1 MKRRFN
7 GGIEMKF
14 DWDKFRDIENKIA
27 VHCKTEEE
35 ANDFCRKMHNHGMK
49 WCTGESYLGD
59 NNFKV
64 YRGNTCYSSDGLYC
78 NYEYYFSEGRKI
90 LEWSDYMETENNR
103 FTKAD
108 LKDGMFVVFRNGNIY
123 IKIGE
128 FLIGHSGWNRSNNY
142 TGDLHNIPYSE
153 FDIVKVGTLKN
164 GKPLKSI
171 KEENLDIIWE
181 RVRQKITPEDASKKL
196 KELTGEDYEIV

>member
-1 MKRRFN
+1 
-7 GGIEMKF
+7 MKF
-14 DWDKFRDIENKIA
+14 DWDKFKDAVNKIV

-35 ANDFCRKMHNHGMK
+35 AKDFCRQMDAHGMQ
-49 WCTGESYLGD
+49 WCNGTSYLEE
-59 NNFKV
+59 NNFYQYKEK
-64 YRGNTCYSSDGLYC
+64 TCYFGVKGTFCKHD
-78 NYEYYFSEGRKI
+78 YFIDKDYTI
-90 LEWSDYMETENNR
+90 LEWSDYMKKD

-128 FLIGHSGWNRSNNY
+128 FLIGHSGWNRLNSY
-142 TGDLHNIPYSE
+142 TDDLHNIPYSE
-153 FDIVKVGTLKN
+153 FDIVRVGTLKN
-164 GKPLKSI
+164 GKQLKYI

>member
-49 WCTGESYLGD
+49 WCTGRSYLSD
-59 NNFKV
+59 NNFK
-64 YRGNTCYSSDGLYC
+64 YTRGTCYC
-78 NYEYYFSEGRKI
+78 NNGTCGSYYHIINIGYTI
-90 LEWSDYMETENNR
+90 LEWKDYMEKE

-108 LKDGMFVVFRNGNIY
+108 LKDGMFVVSRNGNIY

-128 FLIGHSGWNRSNNY
+128 FLIDHGRWNALTHY
-142 TGDLHNIPYSE
+142 TDDLHNMLYSE
-153 FDIVKVGTLKN
+153 LDIVKVGTLKS
-164 GKPLKSI
+164 GKPLKYI
-171 KEENLDIIWE
+171 KEEDLDIIWE
-181 RVRQKITPEDASKKL
+181 RKEPQKLTPEDAAKKL